1 MQSTTPSTPDKTFYW
16 QGLEEFL
23 AVEALPDGI
32 HRLRLSTSDGKPLT
46 LDLRVHLDMGAPMT
60 VHFYGAQ
67 QIPRKDTDPIFGALP
82 TSRALGSSY
91 VLIHDPTL
99 SLSVDIGLAWYEGYQ
114 GFAAAPTIRATLRH
128 LAEISHAPR
137 TVLWGGSAGGYAVLR
152 HVGYIPNAVGFVWNP
167 QTAITR
173 YQPAPVRR
181 YANLAFGT
189 DDLARGASRTPGVTV
204 DLTAL
209 PQMPWS
215 ESPIVY
221 LQEADDRHVSR
232 HLAYLLAEHFPDVSR
247 EVVLRDTLFGL
258 ITPNFYLHQSLWEP
272 GHTRPPKAAMNEFLR
287 RLLDT
292 SHDLPEILQTLQQT
306 SHELIRSSKS
316 SFREPVSFELDAPV
330 RPDPSRFRMVQWGSR
345 FGRAATAYMAG
356 SAPVLVT
363 RSILGQ
369 SIITAFSV
377 RKSPVPKTALDLAAT
392 ANSEQRQD
400 LLRDRRASA
409 KAEFSADSNVEVVVL
424 DLLEEVRGTV
434 NAGNGF
440 IVTNHGFLRRT
451 DGSQLTEHVFGTE
464 RHRTLWKSRL
474 ERLSA
479 ASIENEVTLIILD
492 ADAEQLTAQDWDWL
506 GIPQPTSEVLGHWSA
521 LIDEAKQQLSAATWI
536 SAQVN
541 APLEDVARATG
552 ESLVK
557 VLTEFKSSGKTN
569 RESNSEDIC
578 GLDHPSRESLQ
589 ADGPL
594 FRVDRKIEK
603 RTINHLDNSIE
614 N

>member
-1 MQSTTPSTPDKTFYW
+1 MQRTTPSPSDKTFYW

-23 AVEALPDGI
+23 AVDSLQDGI
-32 HRLRLSTSDGKPLT
+32 HRVRLSTSGGRALT
-46 LDLRVHLDMGAPMT
+46 LDLRIHLDHGTPMT

-82 TSRALGSSY
+82 TSRALGTSY
-91 VLIHDPTL
+91 VLVHDPTL
-99 SLSVDIGLAWYEGYQ
+99 SLSVDIGLAWYEGYK
-114 GFAAAPTIRATLRH
+114 GFAAAPTIRAVLCH
-128 LAEISHAPR
+128 LAEVSQAPR

-152 HVGYIPNAVGFVWNP
+152 HVGNLPNSVAFVWNP

-189 DDLARGASRTPGVTV
+189 DDLASGAASTPGITV

-209 PQMPWS
+209 PQMPWVK
-215 ESPIVY
+215 SPIVY

-232 HLAYLLAEHFPDVSR
+232 HLAYLLAEHFPDLSR

-258 ITPNFYLHQSLWEP
+258 VTPNFYLHQSLWEP
-272 GHTRPPKAAMNEFLR
+272 GHTRPPKSAMNEFLR

-292 SHDLPEILQTLQQT
+292 SHDLPEILSTLQQT

-330 RPDPSRFRMVQWGSR
+330 SPDASRIRTVQWGSR
-345 FGRAATAYMAG
+345 FGRAATAHMAD
-356 SAPVLVT
+356 STPMLVT

-377 RKSPVPKTALDLAAT
+377 RKSPTPKTALALDSA

-409 KAEFSADSNVEVVVL
+409 KVEFSEDSDVDVVVL
-424 DLLEEVRGTV
+424 DLFEEIRGTV

-440 IVTNHGFLRRT
+440 IVTP
-451 DGSQLTEHVFGTE
+451 D
-464 RHRTLWKSRL
+464 
-474 ERLSA
+474 
-479 ASIENEVTLIILD
+479 
-492 ADAEQLTAQDWDWL
+492 
-506 GIPQPTSEVLGHWSA
+506 
-521 LIDEAKQQLSAATWI
+521 
-536 SAQVN
+536 
-541 APLEDVARATG
+541 
-552 ESLVK
+552 
-557 VLTEFKSSGKTN
+557 
-569 RESNSEDIC
+569 
-578 GLDHPSRESLQ
+578 
-589 ADGPL
+589 
-594 FRVDRKIEK
+594 
-603 RTINHLDNSIE
+603 
-614 N
+614 